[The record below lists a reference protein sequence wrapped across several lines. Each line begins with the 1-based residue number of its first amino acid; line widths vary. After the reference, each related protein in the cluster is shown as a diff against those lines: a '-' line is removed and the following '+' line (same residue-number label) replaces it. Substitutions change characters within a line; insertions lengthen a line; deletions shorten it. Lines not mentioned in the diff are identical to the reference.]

1 MKLVNLNNLH
11 IYFFYFFLF
20 SIPFQTRKVF
30 LTEYSFYSGAFTEWT
45 TFFVYASDVF
55 LILALFFWFVS
66 VLRNFI
72 EENVKNEGNT
82 CKFRL
87 FLAKLSK
94 FSDNKFKKVTKSSK
108 SWLFLAVFLV
118 WITLTLVIN
127 DIYFE
132 ISAFQLFKL
141 IELSLLVVFVYFNL
155 KSDKSSV
162 FSSYRSFFSKYFSR
176 LNLPLL
182 RSFAKKL
189 KLNEKKEESS
199 KVLYI
204 SLVVIAFSGFL
215 QSLIAIY
222 QFVVQRSVFTSPI
235 LAKITGESIIGP
247 QIPGVAKI
255 VVDSE
260 KIIRAYGTFPHPNIL
275 GGFLI
280 FTLLITIYLYLEHK
294 KSILSSELDPMSP
307 TLSSEDID
315 INISEVQYNNTD
327 STKSQD
333 IEFSLFWITV
343 IFAQTTAL
351 FFTFSRTA
359 WAGFLLSLFIITIF
373 HFYSRKSVSRET
385 IEENFLFNKGVLKED
400 LVLLKQ
406 INLGL
411 KRFFNGQKIQKIPLL
426 SKISRYFHSL
436 ANRRIQ
442 SIDNNVSLVY
452 PAGKCETFKKKKLRS
467 NTMDYSPPERGRQR
481 SWWGVL
487 EILKNYDLKLSRI
500 VSRPTIQRTNEILPE
515 ITSSIKNI
523 IIRFKE
529 LSIVILLMIIII
541 ISNLS
546 LIQAR
551 FGDSLISNNGKL
563 PDNSAISDRS
573 FYNNVSR
580 ETIYEDFILGS
591 GLGTYIFQIDGYL
604 EENNIE
610 QKLQS
615 WQYQPAH
622 NIYFLIASEI
632 GIVGLLFFLL
642 FIMYVISDSIK
653 NVSNVSRE
661 TFLSTRKL
669 NYFLLAIFI
678 SFLFIGLFDHYF
690 WTLQQGRLIFWL
702 VLGMILINSSII
714 LEENRD

>member
-1 MKLVNLNNLH
+1 M
-11 IYFFYFFLF
+11 
-20 SIPFQTRKVF
+20 
-30 LTEYSFYSGAFTEWT
+30 
-45 TFFVYASDVF
+45 
-55 LILALFFWFVS
+55 
-66 VLRNFI
+66 
-72 EENVKNEGNT
+72 KNEGNT
-82 CKFRL
+82 CKYRL
-87 FLAKLSK
+87 FLAKLAK
-94 FSDNKFKKVTKSSK
+94 FSDNKFKKVTKLPK
-108 SWLFLAVFLV
+108 VWLFLIIFLA
-118 WITLTLVIN
+118 WITLNLVIN
-127 DIYFE
+127 NVYFE
-132 ISAFQLFKL
+132 ISAFQVFKL
-141 IELSLLVVFVYFNL
+141 TELSLLAVFVYFNL

-162 FSSYRSFFSKYFSR
+162 FSPHLSFFSKYFSR

-189 KLNEKKEESS
+189 KLNKKEEKSS

-204 SLVVIAFSGFL
+204 SLIVIAFSGFL

-222 QFVVQRSVFTSPI
+222 QFIVQRSVFASPI

-294 KSILSSELDPMSP
+294 KSILSSELDLMSP
-307 TLSSEDID
+307 TLSSKDID
-315 INISEVQYNNTD
+315 INISEVQYNNTN
-327 STKSQD
+327 SIKSQG

-343 IFAQTTAL
+343 IFAQITAL

-359 WAGFLLSLFIITIF
+359 WAGFLLSLFVITIF
-373 HFYSRKSVSRET
+373 HFYSRKNVSRET
-385 IEENFLFNKGVLKED
+385 IEENFLFNKRVLKED

-411 KRFFNGQKIQKIPLL
+411 KRFFNRQVIQKKSLL
-426 SKISRYFHSL
+426 SKM
-436 ANRRIQ
+436 RRFFNFG
-442 SIDNNVSLVY
+442 STSVEMTD
-452 PAGKCETFKKKKLRS
+452 
-467 NTMDYSPPERGRQR
+467 
-481 SWWGVL
+481 
-487 EILKNYDLKLSRI
+487 KN
-500 VSRPTIQRTNEILPE
+500 VSRPAIQRTNEILPE

-523 IIRFKE
+523 IIKFKE

-610 QKLQS
+610 QKLQP

-690 WTLQQGRLIFWL
+690 WTLQQGRLIFWF

>member
-1 MKLVNLNNLH
+1 M
-11 IYFFYFFLF
+11 
-20 SIPFQTRKVF
+20 
-30 LTEYSFYSGAFTEWT
+30 EYSFYSGTFTEWT

-55 LILALFFWFVS
+55 LILALFFWLIS
-66 VLRNFI
+66 VLRNCI

-82 CKFRL
+82 CKYRL
-87 FLAKLSK
+87 FLAKLVK
-94 FSDNKFKKVTKSSK
+94 FSDNKFKKITKLPK
-108 SWLFLAVFLV
+108 VWLFLITFLA
-118 WITLTLVIN
+118 WITLNLVIN
-127 DIYFE
+127 NVYFE
-132 ISAFQLFKL
+132 ISAFQTFKA
-141 IELSLLVVFVYFNL
+141 IELSLLIVFVYFNL
-155 KSDKSSV
+155 KSNKNSV
-162 FSSYRSFFSKYFSR
+162 FSPHLSFFPKYFSR
-176 LNLPLL
+176 LYFSLL

-204 SLVVIAFSGFL
+204 SLVIIALSGFL

-222 QFVVQRSVFTSPI
+222 QFIVQRSVFTSPI
-235 LAKITGESIIGP
+235 LAKVTGESIIGP

-255 VVDSE
+255 TVDGE

-280 FTLLITIYLYLEHK
+280 FTLLITIYLYLGHK

-315 INISEVQYNNTD
+315 INISDVPYNNTN
-327 STKSQD
+327 SSKSQG
-333 IEFSLFWITV
+333 IEFSLFWITI
-343 IFAQTTAL
+343 IFVQTTAL

-359 WAGFLLSLFIITIF
+359 WAGFLLSLFVITIF

-400 LVLLKQ
+400 LALLKQ

-411 KRFFNGQKIQKIPLL
+411 KRFFNRLGIQKNPLL
-426 SKISRYFHSL
+426 SKMRRFLNLDITSIEMTDKYVSR
-436 ANRRIQ
+436 
-442 SIDNNVSLVY
+442 
-452 PAGKCETFKKKKLRS
+452 ETFLRKGS
-467 NTMDYSPPERGRQR
+467 N
-481 SWWGVL
+481 
-487 EILKNYDLKLSRI
+487 
-500 VSRPTIQRTNEILPE
+500 
-515 ITSSIKNI
+515 IKNVMI
-523 IIRFKE
+523 KFKE
-529 LSIVILLMIIII
+529 LSIITLLLILLI
-541 ISNLS
+541 ISNIS
-546 LIQAR
+546 IIQAR
-551 FGDSLISNNGKL
+551 VGDNLLSNNGKI

-580 ETIYEDFILGS
+580 ETICENFVLGS

-604 EENNIE
+604 EKNNIKQE
-610 QKLQS
+610 LQP

-642 FIMYVISDSIK
+642 FVTYVISGIMK
-653 NVSNVSRE
+653 NISNVSRE
-661 TFLSTRKL
+661 TLLDIKRL

-702 VLGMILINSSII
+702 VLGMMLINSNTV
-714 LEENRD
+714 LEKNKD

>member
-1 MKLVNLNNLH
+1 M
-11 IYFFYFFLF
+11 
-20 SIPFQTRKVF
+20 
-30 LTEYSFYSGAFTEWT
+30 TEYSFYGGTFMEWT

-55 LILALFFWFVS
+55 LILVLFFWLIS
-66 VLRNFI
+66 VLRNCI

-82 CKFRL
+82 CKYRL
-87 FLAKLSK
+87 FRAKLAK
-94 FSDNKFKKVTKSSK
+94 FSDNKFKKVTKLPK
-108 SWLFLAVFLV
+108 VWLFLIIFLA
-118 WITLTLVIN
+118 WITLNLVIN
-127 DIYFE
+127 NVYFE
-132 ISAFQLFKL
+132 ISAFQVFK
-141 IELSLLVVFVYFNL
+141 IAELSLLITFVYFNL
-155 KSDKSSV
+155 KSSKSSV
-162 FSSYRSFFSKYFSR
+162 FSPHLSIFSKYFSR
-176 LNLPLL
+176 LYLSLL

-199 KVLYI
+199 RVLYL
-204 SLVVIAFSGFL
+204 SLIVIAFSGFL

-222 QFVVQRSVFTSPI
+222 QFIVQRSVFASPI
-235 LAKITGESIIGP
+235 LAKITGESIIGT

-294 KSILSSELDPMSP
+294 KSILSSELDLISP
-307 TLSSEDID
+307 TSLSG
-315 INISEVQYNNTD
+315 NLNQNVSEVQYNNIN
-327 STKSQD
+327 SIKSQG

-351 FFTFSRTA
+351 LFTFSRTA
-359 WAGFLLSLFIITIF
+359 WVGFFLSLFIITIF

-385 IEENFLFNKGVLKED
+385 IEENFMFNKGVLKED
-400 LVLLKQ
+400 LVFLKQ

-411 KRFFNGQKIQKIPLL
+411 KRFFNRQGIQKNPLL
-426 SKISRYFHSL
+426 SKMRRFLNFDIISVEMMNKNASP
-436 ANRRIQ
+436 
-442 SIDNNVSLVY
+442 VY
-452 PAGKCETFKKKKLRS
+452 SMGKCETFKKDKLRS
-467 NTMDYSPPERGRQR
+467 SAMDYSPLERGGQH
-481 SWWGVL
+481 SWRGVL
-487 EILKNYDLKLSRI
+487 EILQNYNLKLNRN
-500 VSRPTIQRTNEILPE
+500 VSRLSIPRTNEAFSE

-523 IIRFKE
+523 IIKFKE
-529 LSIVILLMIIII
+529 PFIVILLMIIII

-551 FGDSLISNNGKL
+551 FGDNLISNGSKL

-580 ETIYEDFILGS
+580 ETICENFVLGS

-604 EENNIE
+604 EKNNIKQE
-610 QKLQS
+610 LQP

-642 FIMYVISDSIK
+642 FVMYVISGTMK
-653 NVSNVSRE
+653 NISNISNVSRE
-661 TFLSTRKL
+661 TLLDIKRL
-669 NYFLLAIFI
+669 NYFLLAIFT

-690 WTLQQGRLIFWL
+690 WTLQQGRLMFWL
-702 VLGMILINSSII
+702 VLGMMFINSNIASK
-714 LEENRD
+714 ENRD